1 MERNGFYVHTYKF
14 HNTCQNIK
22 DRCSNLPYT
31 TIPLQPRPSPP
42 TPPLHPALTTSI
54 PKPPRRHTK
63 TIRNTHRH
71 PPTTRPSSSSRP
83 ATTQQAKKFGSQNP
97 TKIAGRQ
104 RRKRARWKAEALF
117 SRSARQMGNR
127 PSFAE
132 LGNYA
137 SDAWNESF
145 SSGGLFWRRG
155 TWWYPF
161 VNVYLG

>member
-1 MERNGFYVHTYKF
+1 MERNSFYVHTYKF

-22 DRCSNLPYT
+22 DRCSNQPYT
-31 TIPLQPRPSPP
+31 TIPLQSRPSPP

-83 ATTQQAKKFGSQNP
+83 ATTQQQKNSEAKTRPKLREDSGGNER
-97 TKIAGRQ
+97 AGKQ
-104 RRKRARWKAEALF
+104 KHCFYSPLAKL
-117 SRSARQMGNR
+117 GNR

-137 SDAWNESF
+137 SDA
-145 SSGGLFWRRG
+145 
-155 TWWYPF
+155 
-161 VNVYLG
+161 